1 MSDGF
6 LSRWSRVKRGEA
18 AAEPVVEAVPA
29 PAVEA
34 PPVPDVVPE
43 AAPEEELDLST
54 LPDLESAT
62 AETDFTAFLKRG
74 VPEDLKKVALRRA
87 WSLDSNIRDFIGPA
101 DYAWDFNAPDG
112 VPGFALTLGGD
123 IAKMVAQ
130 AIGQVEKIAERLE
143 EGERAAPAFVP
154 PAFAP
159 PGMAPPPALPEPALE
174 APAEPVRLLTEAP
187 PPPAHVVEEPEPA
200 PPPRRRHG
208 GALPG

>member
-6 LSRWSRVKRGEA
+6 LSRWSKVKRGEA
-18 AAEPVVEAVPA
+18 SAEPAVEAVPA

-34 PPVPDVVPE
+34 PPEPQ
-43 AAPEEELDLST
+43 APPAPQEEEPFDLST
-54 LPDLESAT
+54 LPDLETAT

-74 VPEDLKKVALRRA
+74 VPEDLKKAALRRA
-87 WSLDSNIRDFIGPA
+87 WSLDAGIRDFVGPA

-143 EGERAAPAFVP
+143 AEEAAPAFVP
-154 PAFAP
+154 P
-159 PGMAPPPALPEPALE
+159 GMASPPALPEPEPE
-174 APAEPVRLLTEAP
+174 APAEPVRLLAEAP
-187 PPPAHVVEEPEPA
+187 PTPAHVVEEPEAP